1 MNLRA
6 LVLALVLANAA
17 LFTWTAGWIDP
28 WLGGRSRGERDPG
41 RLAHQLRPETLRVL
55 APSGASAAM
64 AGAAGTAG
72 TAGTARMAPAA
83 PAAVEAGCLEAGPYP
98 AEQAAA
104 AERLLAAALPAGSW
118 VRQPDAPSTWL
129 VYMGRY
135 TSEDTL
141 ARKGAELKRI
151 GVAFEPVQGLP
162 QFMPGLELGRYDSRA
177 AAQAGLAGAVGRG
190 VRTARIVALPEPPS
204 RLRIEP
210 ADAALRARLAAID
223 APVLGAPLG
232 ASFRACA
239 AAEAR

>member
-17 LFTWTAGWIDP
+17 LFAWSAGWIDP
-28 WLGGRSRGERDPG
+28 WFGGRSRSEREPG

-64 AGAAGTAG
+64 ARAADAAGTAPS
-72 TAGTARMAPAA
+72 PAA
-83 PAAVEAGCLEAGPYP
+83 PVAVEAGCLEAGPYP

-118 VRQPDAPSTWL
+118 ARQPAAPSVWL
-129 VYMGRY
+129 VYMGRF
-135 TSEDTL
+135 TTDRTL
-141 ARKGAELKRI
+141 ARKSEELRRI
-151 GVAFEPVQGLP
+151 GVAFEPVQGVP
-162 QFMPGLELGRYDSRA
+162 QLMPGLELGRYDSRT
-177 AAQAGLAGAVGRG
+177 AAQAGLDSVLGRG

-223 APVLGAPLG
+223 VPVLGLPLG
-232 ASFRACA
+232 TSFRACTA
-239 AAEAR
+239 VGVR